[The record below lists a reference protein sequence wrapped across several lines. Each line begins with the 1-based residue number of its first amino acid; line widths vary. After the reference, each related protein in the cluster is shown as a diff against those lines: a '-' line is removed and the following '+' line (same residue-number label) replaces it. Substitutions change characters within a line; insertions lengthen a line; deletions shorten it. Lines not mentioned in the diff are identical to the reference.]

1 MKTRSWTMAA
11 EDLTGPAV
19 LKVQSKSNR
28 SGRVSPGIPA
38 NAGQPR
44 KIGQSPRTQQGH
56 SSHIHKAMCRAAIMR
71 NWEFKCRTRKYR
83 AGETPS
89 QIKSQPAAV
98 MSGRL
103 RERGLATGCCWRVV
117 SVL

>member
-28 SGRVSPGIPA
+28 SGRVSPAMPA
-38 NAGQPR
+38 NAGPPR
-44 KIGQSPRTQQGH
+44 NIGQSPRTQQGH
-56 SSHIHKAMCRAAIMR
+56 SSHTHKAMCRAAIMR
-71 NWEFKCRTRKYR
+71 NWEFKCRTLKYR
-83 AGETPS
+83 AGETPP

-98 MSGRL
+98 TSGSPH
-103 RERGLATGCCWRVV
+103 ERGLTTGCCWRVV
-117 SVL
+117 GV